1 MWFDA
6 HTRSCVANDEVVAQH
21 ERYSDRG
28 QTHYY
33 MPLVQLKLG
42 APFADPP
49 PASQQLRKGLLH
61 QAGGERV
68 MAQVLAIVSTA
79 GLHAVLV
86 TVELAQESAAI
97 TRGRQA
103 SAHAGR
109 AWLH

>member
-1 MWFDA
+1 M
-6 HTRSCVANDEVVAQH
+6 
-21 ERYSDRG
+21 
-28 QTHYY
+28 
-33 MPLVQLKLG
+33 
-42 APFADPP
+42 
-49 PASQQLRKGLLH
+49 H